1 MKYLIY
7 QQTKSA
13 MQSGKKNSKK
23 WLLSAIE
30 DFNSR
35 SIDQLM
41 GWVSSNNTSLQIRF
55 EFLSKEDA
63 IKYAKENNLNYEVIQ
78 PNKSFIKPKSYTEN
92 FTN

>member
-1 MKYLIY
+1 MKYIIY

-23 WLLSAIE
+23 WLLAAIE

-41 GWVSSNNTSLQIRF
+41 GWVSSNNTSLQMRF

-63 IKYAKENNLNYEVIQ
+63 IKYAQENNLNYKIIE
-78 PNKSFIKPKSYTEN
+78 PNKSSIKPKSYTEN